1 MFHPKSQ
8 GGTVMTQLP
17 GMSLLCVLIAAV
29 FAFSSI
35 APPESSAQ
43 TRTASISKASGKK
56 KSKRSR
62 KRSRKTACTPASRA
76 AGKKQAYAL
85 LSTQSPELCRLT
97 GVQFAANRDTIINTA
112 EILAS
117 DGELALDQQSA
128 DQPYEEGEIIAELEQ
143 EDDVT
148 PDLEA
153 FRSLWLTMVSER
165 EKEDATTPGGIPKQK
180 LADLV
185 MDWLGT
191 RYHFG
196 GSARTGIDCSAFTQ
210 MLFSSAFNIQ
220 LPRTSVSQA
229 TVGES
234 VSRRSD
240 LQFGDLVFFRTRS
253 RRGISHVGMYLGDNL
268 FAHSSSRYG
277 VTISS
282 LESTYYSKRL
292 VAARRLSGDDIT
304 RMASSVQTT
313 PAN

>member
-1 MFHPKSQ
+1 
-8 GGTVMTQLP
+8 MTQLP

-29 FAFSSI
+29 FAFSSVV
-35 APPESSAQ
+35 PTEVSSAPV
-43 TRTASISKASGKK
+43 AAAIKKATKK

-62 KRSRKTACTPASRA
+62 KRSRRTACTPASRA

-97 GVQFAANRDTIINTA
+97 GVQYASNRDTIINTA
-112 EILAS
+112 DILAS
-117 DGELALDQQSA
+117 DGELALDQQGA

-153 FRSLWLTMVSER
+153 FRSLWLSMVSER
-165 EKEDATTPGGIPKQK
+165 EKEDAATPGGIPKQK

-210 MLFSSAFNIQ
+210 MLFSSAFSIQ
-220 LPRTSVSQA
+220 LPRTSVSQSA
-229 TVGES
+229 IGQS

-292 VAARRLSGDDIT
+292 VAARRLGGEEIT
-304 RMASSVQTT
+304 RTASSVPTA

>member
-1 MFHPKSQ
+1 
-8 GGTVMTQLP
+8 MTKLP

-35 APPESSAQ
+35 MPVDLSAS
-43 TRTASISKASGKK
+43 AAKPAAAVKKASSKK

-62 KRSRKTACTPASRA
+62 KRSRRTACTTASRA

-97 GVQFAANRDTIINTA
+97 GVQYSQNRDTIINTA
-112 EILAS
+112 ELLAT
-117 DGELALDQQSA
+117 DGELAQDQQGT
-128 DQPYEEGEIIAELEQ
+128 DQPYEEGEIISELEQ

-153 FRSLWLTMVSER
+153 FRTLWLSMVNER

-210 MLFSSAFNIQ
+210 MLFSSAFSVQ

-292 VAARRLSGDDIT
+292 VAARRLNGEEIT
-304 RMASSVQTT
+304 RMASMQSTS
-313 PAN
+313 AN

>member
-1 MFHPKSQ
+1 VHY
-8 GGTVMTQLP
+8 T
-17 GMSLLCVLIAAV
+17 
-29 FAFSSI
+29 
-35 APPESSAQ
+35 
-43 TRTASISKASGKK
+43 SG
-56 KSKRSR
+56 
-62 KRSRKTACTPASRA
+62 
-76 AGKKQAYAL
+76 
-85 LSTQSPELCRLT
+85 
-97 GVQFAANRDTIINTA
+97 RDTIINTA
-112 EILAS
+112 DILSS
-117 DGELALDQQSA
+117 DGELALDQQGAIQS
-128 DQPYEEGEIIAELEQ
+128 YEEGEILAELEQ

-153 FRSLWLTMVSER
+153 FRSLWLSMVSER

-210 MLFSSAFNIQ
+210 MLFSSAFSFK
-220 LPRTSVSQA
+220 LPRTSVLQA
-229 TVGES
+229 TVGTS

-240 LQFGDLVFFRTRS
+240 LQFGDLVFFQTRS
-253 RRGISHVGMYLGDNL
+253 QRGISHVGMYLGDNL

-292 VAARRLSGDDIT
+292 VAARRLSGEEIT
-304 RMASSVQTT
+304 RTASSVPVA

>member
-1 MFHPKSQ
+1 
-8 GGTVMTQLP
+8 MTKLP

-35 APPESSAQ
+35 VPVDLSAS
-43 TRTASISKASGKK
+43 AAKPAAAVKKASSKK

-62 KRSRKTACTPASRA
+62 KRSRRTACTTASRA

-97 GVQFAANRDTIINTA
+97 GVQYSANRDTIINTA
-112 EILAS
+112 ELLAS
-117 DGELALDQQSA
+117 DGELALDQQGA
-128 DQPYEEGEIIAELEQ
+128 DQPYEEGEIISELEQ

-153 FRSLWLTMVSER
+153 FRTLWLSMVNER
-165 EKEDATTPGGIPKQK
+165 EKEDAITPGGVPKEK

-210 MLFSSAFNIQ
+210 MLFSSAFSVQ

-292 VAARRLSGDDIT
+292 VAARRLNGDAIT
-304 RMASSVQTT
+304 RMASMQST

>member
-1 MFHPKSQ
+1 
-8 GGTVMTQLP
+8 
-17 GMSLLCVLIAAV
+17 MSLLCVLIAAV
-29 FAFSSI
+29 FAFTSI
-35 APPESSAQ
+35 EPVQ
-43 TRTASISKASGKK
+43 LVASPKAATYKKASSKK
-56 KSKRSR
+56 NKRSR
-62 KRSRKTACTPASRA
+62 KRSRKSACSVASRA

-85 LSTQSPELCRLT
+85 LSSQSPELCRLT
-97 GVQFAANRDTIINTA
+97 GVKFSADRDSIYNASEIIA
-112 EILAS
+112 G
-117 DGELALDQQSA
+117 DGELALEEQNPDAQ
-128 DQPYEEGEIIAELEQ
+128 YEEGEVIAELEK

-153 FRSLWLTMVSER
+153 FRSLWLTMVNER
-165 EKEDATTPGGIPKQK
+165 EKQDATPSGLPKQK

-185 MDWLGT
+185 MEWLGT

-196 GSARTGIDCSAFTQ
+196 GSSRTGIDCSAFTQ

-229 TVGES
+229 TIGQT

-240 LQFGDLVFFRTRS
+240 LAFGDLVFFHTRS

-292 VAARRLSGDDIT
+292 VAARRLDDEALT
-304 RMASSVQTT
+304 KMSSALPTSA
-313 PAN
+313 AN

>member
-1 MFHPKSQ
+1 
-8 GGTVMTQLP
+8 MTKLP

-35 APPESSAQ
+35 VPVDLSAS
-43 TRTASISKASGKK
+43 AAKPAAAVKKASSKR

-62 KRSRKTACTPASRA
+62 KRSRRTACTTASRA

-97 GVQFAANRDTIINTA
+97 GVQYSANRDTIINTA
-112 EILAS
+112 ELLAS
-117 DGELALDQQSA
+117 DGELALDQQGA
-128 DQPYEEGEIIAELEQ
+128 DQPYEEGEIISELEQ

-153 FRSLWLTMVSER
+153 FRTLWLSMVNER
-165 EKEDATTPGGIPKQK
+165 EKEDAITPGGVPKEK

-210 MLFSSAFNIQ
+210 MLFSSAFSVQ

-292 VAARRLSGDDIT
+292 VAARRLNGDAIT
-304 RMASSVQTT
+304 RMASMQST